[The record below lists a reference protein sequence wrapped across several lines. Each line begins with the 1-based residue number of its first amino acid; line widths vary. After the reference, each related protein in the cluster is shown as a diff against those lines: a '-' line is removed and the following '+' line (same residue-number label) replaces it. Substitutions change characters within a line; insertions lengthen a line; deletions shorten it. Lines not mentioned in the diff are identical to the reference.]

1 MAPWAQQGGN
11 PWFVGRLLVAQ
22 RAPFGDPCS
31 TMFVIVRCFFELC
44 FRCSVLKASGLHFS
58 LILGGF
64 RDMFLMFVWCFSGVS
79 ITKENVVSIQFLLW
93 FKHITLFDKGEK
105 SIENTNLFEDT
116 SGKGLGL
123 GFWSHLG
130 SILEAFWHP
139 LGSKMQK
146 NGGPKNS
153 QKKDIKNV

>member
-1 MAPWAQQGGN
+1 
-11 PWFVGRLLVAQ
+11 
-22 RAPFGDPCS
+22 
-31 TMFVIVRCFFELC
+31 
-44 FRCSVLKASGLHFS
+44 
-58 LILGGF
+58 
-64 RDMFLMFVWCFSGVS
+64 MFLMFVWCFSGVS

-93 FKHITLFDKGEK
+93 FKHITLFDKGGK
-105 SIENTNLFEDT
+105 RIENTNLFEDT